1 MSLAAGARLGPYEIV
16 SALGA
21 GGMGEVYRARDEHLG
36 RDVALKVLPAGT
48 LADDSA
54 RRRFRAEAEALARLN
69 HPHIAT
75 VHDFATQ
82 DGADFLVMEFVPGS
96 SLADRLAEGSLPE
109 KEALRLAMQVA
120 ARYPGAR
127 PVDGG
132 SPDGTHREPGWAIPA
147 SLEEARRLAG
157 EFLQNAVFW
166 FDGERF
172 SVVPVHSPGE
182 PLALPVR

>member
-1 MSLAAGARLGPYEIV
+1 MHRAWGAYPETVLTFPDADLVVDLRRPLTPAIRRRLGEHGLSGPFAV
-16 SALGA
+16 VTACNPLGTHL
-21 GGMGEVYRARDEHLG
+21 DE
-36 RDVALKVLPAGT
+36 AAN
-48 LADDSA
+48 
-54 RRRFRAEAEALARLN
+54 RRLCQ
-69 HPHIAT
+69 
-75 VHDFATQ
+75 V
-82 DGADFLVMEFVPGS
+82 
-96 SLADRLAEGSLPE
+96 
-109 KEALRLAMQVA
+109 LAMQVA